1 MLYNKDPMKRE
12 LKVVNG
18 GSEKSPTITDDY
30 KQIIN
35 EYFEFIEKQCFN
47 AVKLRL
53 KDHPTKGNPINIENE
68 ALELSNSVLDT
79 LQKDNYR
86 VLKEFKGNSRLTTY
100 ITAIISR
107 QAVDSIRKKLGR
119 DREKDRAKEL
129 GETGT
134 LIYQRILKDGYPIPD
149 VFHELH
155 ENHGFTGTLEEL
167 EEMVRKIKGKN
178 PGPHLP
184 GVSQP
189 LNGSSVVK
197 NGTALNE
204 DEYVVPDTKSDPQ
217 VILMESQRKRKMH
230 EIIRT
235 IITDLNGEERLLL
248 RMRFPT
254 DEDEKPKSVEQV
266 SKVLGITQ
274 KAVYKRIDRLLKKC
288 KNTLDR
294 EGVSV
299 NELL

>member
-1 MLYNKDPMKRE
+1 MKRE
-12 LKVVNG
+12 LTVING
-18 GSEKSPTITDDY
+18 GGEKKPPLSNDY

-35 EYFEFIEKQCFN
+35 DYFGFIEKQCFN

-53 KDHPTKGNPINIENE
+53 KDHPSKGNPINIENE

-107 QAVDSIRKKLGR
+107 QAIDSIRKKLGR

-129 GETGT
+129 GEIGI
-134 LIYQRILKDGYPIPD
+134 LIYQRIIKDGYPIAD
-149 VFHELH
+149 AFNELR
-155 ENHGFTGTLEEL
+155 ESHGFTGTREQL
-167 EEMVRKIKGKN
+167 EEMIRKIKGKN

-184 GVSQP
+184 GTSQP

-197 NGTALNE
+197 NGKTINE

-217 VILMESQRKRKMH
+217 VILIETQRKRKMH

-254 DEDEKPKSVEQV
+254 GEDEKPRSVEQV

-288 KNTLDR
+288 RNTLDR

>member
-1 MLYNKDPMKRE
+1 MKRE

-18 GSEKSPTITDDY
+18 GSEKSPTHSDDY
-30 KQIIN
+30 KHIISD
-35 EYFEFIEKQCFN
+35 YFEFIEKQCFN

-53 KDHPTKGNPINIENE
+53 KDHPSKGNPINIENE
-68 ALELSNSVLDT
+68 ALELSTNVLDT

-119 DREKDRAKEL
+119 DREKDRAKEM

-134 LIYQRILKDGYPIPD
+134 LVYQRIIKDGYPIPD
-149 VFHELH
+149 VLHELQ
-155 ENHGFTGTLEEL
+155 ENHGFTGTLDEL
-167 EEMVRKIKGKN
+167 ETMVRKIKGKN

-184 GVSQP
+184 GASQP
-189 LNGSSVVK
+189 LNGSSAVK
-197 NGTALNE
+197 NGTAIND

-217 VILMESQRKRKMH
+217 VILMETQRKRKIH
-230 EIIRT
+230 EVIRT
-235 IITDLNGEERLLL
+235 IITGLNGEERLLL

-254 DEDEKPKSVEQV
+254 GEDEKPKSVEQV

-288 KNTLDR
+288 RNTLDR
-294 EGVSV
+294 EGVTV

>member
-1 MLYNKDPMKRE
+1 MKRE

-18 GSEKSPTITDDY
+18 GSEKRSPITDDY

-35 EYFEFIEKQCFN
+35 DYFEFIEKQCFN
-47 AVKLRL
+47 AVKLKL
-53 KDHPTKGNPINIENE
+53 KDHPAKGNAINIENE
-68 ALELSNSVLDT
+68 ALELSNNVLDT
-79 LQKDNYR
+79 LQKDNHR

-129 GETGT
+129 GKTGI
-134 LIYQRILKDGYPIPD
+134 LIYQRIVKDGYPIPD
-149 VFHELH
+149 VYNDLH
-155 ENHGFTGTLEEL
+155 QNHGFTGTIDEL
-167 EEMVRKIKGKN
+167 EEIVRKIKGKN
-178 PGPHLP
+178 PGAHLP
-184 GVSQP
+184 GNSQP

-197 NGTALNE
+197 NGKTVND
-204 DEYVVPDTKSDPQ
+204 DEYVVPDTKSNPQ
-217 VILMESQRKRKMH
+217 DILLETQRKRKMH

-235 IITDLNGEERLLL
+235 IITGLNGEERLLL

-254 DEDEKPKSVEQV
+254 GEDEKPRSVEQV

-294 EGVSV
+294 EGVSI